1 VADHQSP
8 STLLFLLLLLWHL
21 EELTTKCYH
30 MNLFHNHYRRHPIT
44 SHKMFQEDFTTR
56 ERPIQGLG
64 PMSDVPAYDVQATL
78 ADADV

>member
-1 VADHQSP
+1 
-8 STLLFLLLLLWHL
+8 
-21 EELTTKCYH
+21 

>member
-1 VADHQSP
+1 
-8 STLLFLLLLLWHL
+8 
-21 EELTTKCYH
+21 
-30 MNLFHNHYRRHPIT
+30 
-44 SHKMFQEDFTTR
+44 MFQEDFTTR